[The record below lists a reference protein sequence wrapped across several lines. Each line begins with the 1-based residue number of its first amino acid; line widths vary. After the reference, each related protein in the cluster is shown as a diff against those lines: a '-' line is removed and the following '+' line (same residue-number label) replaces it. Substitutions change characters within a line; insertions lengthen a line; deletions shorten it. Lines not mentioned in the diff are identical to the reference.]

1 MMEIVILT
9 GLGLVAGLFGG
20 LLGIG
25 GSLIIIPG
33 LVLAFGEN
41 QHLYQAA
48 AMICNFFIAISS
60 VLVHWRAN
68 SLSSPVLRWMVPAAL
83 AGILAGVAF
92 SNISFFAGENSYML
106 ARVFGAFLVYV
117 VIYNCWK
124 LYSPTPRHLMHQ
136 PSGKLSTIDRICSA
150 FTGITTGLGAGMLG
164 IGAGTISTPM
174 QQLTLRIPLKNAMSN
189 SAAVIVSIAW
199 LGAIYKNLTLAS
211 HGQLVL
217 ESLKIA
223 ALIIPSAMLGGYI
236 GGRLMHIFPKN
247 LVRMLF
253 ILVAALGAIKLLTVQ
268 PG

>member
-9 GLGLVAGLFGG
+9 SLGLAAGLFGG

-41 QHLYQAA
+41 HHLYQAS

-60 VLVHWRAN
+60 VFVHRRAN
-68 SLSSPVLRWMVPAAL
+68 SLAIPVLLWMSPAAM
-83 AGILAGVAF
+83 AGILAGVAL
-92 SNISFFAGENSYML
+92 SNISLFAGKNGYML
-106 ARVFGAFLVYV
+106 ARAFGAFLVYV

-124 LYSPTPRHLMHQ
+124 LYNPTPRHLMHQ

-150 FTGITTGLGAGMLG
+150 FTGLATGLGAGMLG

-174 QQLTLRIPLKNAMSN
+174 QQLLLRTPLKNAMSN
-189 SAAVIVSIAW
+189 SVAVIVSIAW
-199 LGAIYKNLTLAS
+199 LGAIYKNWTLS
-211 HGQLVL
+211 FHGQSVV
-217 ESLKIA
+217 ESLRIA
-223 ALIIPSAMLGGYI
+223 ALIVPTGVLGGYI

-247 LVRMLF
+247 LVRILF
-253 ILVAALGAIKLLTVQ
+253 ILVAALGAIKLLTVA
-268 PG
+268 PR